1 MSMNF
6 WLETGV
12 SITIVALVLYLCFMV
27 IPRSQKVRDFFYKNR
42 KYLSPDCIS
51 NWRKYL
57 GAPVIGFFVFG
68 MFIENNVITYI
79 AIWMFVFLAITDL
92 LDGVVARACD
102 LATEKGARLDAE
114 ADKWFDLS
122 ALFALSLFPVFKPIY
137 LIIVIPIAI
146 FDIIGQKIRGKN
158 SPPEAGIIGK
168 IKTTVKFIVIYLM
181 TFTERYT
188 EIYDILKLD
197 IIILILLFLALI
209 LAGLSMGM
217 KTKWYR
223 DYIRKYLEE
232 YFA

>member
-1 MSMNF
+1 MNMNF

-12 SITIVALVLYLCFMV
+12 SMTIVVLVLYLCFMV

-42 KYLSPDCIS
+42 KYLSPNCIS

-57 GAPVIGFFVFG
+57 GTPVIGFFIFG
-68 MFIENNVITYI
+68 MFTQNNVITYI
-79 AIWMFVFLAITDL
+79 AIWVFVFLAITDL

-102 LATEKGARLDAE
+102 LATENGARLDAE
-114 ADKWFDLS
+114 ADKWFDLP
-122 ALFALSLFPVFKPIY
+122 ALFALSLFPVVEPVY
-137 LIIVIPIAI
+137 LLIVIPITI

-158 SPPEAGIIGK
+158 SPPEAGIVGK

-181 TFTERYT
+181 SFTERYP
-188 EIYDILKLD
+188 EIYDILKLE
-197 IIILILLFLALI
+197 IVILVSLILALI

-223 DYIRKYLEE
+223 KHARKYLEE
-232 YFA
+232 YLM